1 MSNSNTIWLKRKEAA
16 ERLGVGLTTID
27 RLIAAGDIP
36 AYKMT
41 GQGSTRI
48 KAADLEAYIESCRIP
63 VTAPAA
69 TRRRKATTAP
79 AQKRECWYKPGMKV
93 G

>member
-1 MSNSNTIWLKRKEAA
+1 MSNTVWLKRKDAA
-16 ERLGVGLTTID
+16 ERLGVGLTTIA
-27 RLIAAGDIP
+27 RLIAAGDLP

-48 KAADLEAYIESCRIP
+48 KESDLDAYIESCRIP

-69 TRRRKATTAP
+69 KRRRKATAGP
-79 AQKRECWYKPGMKV
+79 SQERKCWYQPGMKV
-93 G
+93 V

>member
-1 MSNSNTIWLKRKEAA
+1 MSNTVCLKRKEAA
-16 ERLGVGLTTID
+16 ERLGVGLTTVD
-27 RLIAAGDIP
+27 RLIAAGEIP

-48 KAADLEAYIESCRIP
+48 KETDLEAYIESCRIP

-69 TRRRKATTAP
+69 KRRRKATAGP
-79 AQKRECWYKPGMKV
+79 SQERKCWYQPGMKV
-93 G
+93 V

>member
-1 MSNSNTIWLKRKEAA
+1 MSNTVWLKRKEAA

-27 RLIAAGDIP
+27 RLIAAGDLP

-48 KAADLEAYIESCRIP
+48 KESDLDAYIESCRIP

-69 TRRRKATTAP
+69 KRRRKATAGPSQT
-79 AQKRECWYKPGMKV
+79 RECWYQPGMKV
-93 G
+93 V

>member
-1 MSNSNTIWLKRKEAA
+1 MSNTVWLKSKEAA

-27 RLIAAGDIP
+27 RLIAAGDLP

-48 KAADLEAYIESCRIP
+48 KEADLEAYIESCRIP

-69 TRRRKATTAP
+69 KRRRKATAGP
-79 AQKRECWYKPGMKV
+79 SQERKGCWYQPGMKV
-93 G
+93 V

>member
-1 MSNSNTIWLKRKEAA
+1 MSTTVWLKCKEAA

-27 RLIAAGDIP
+27 RLIAAGDLP

-48 KAADLEAYIESCRIP
+48 KESDLEAYIESCRIP
-63 VTAPAA
+63 ATAPAA
-69 TRRRKATTAP
+69 TRRRKATAGP
-79 AQKRECWYKPGMKV
+79 SQKRECWYKPGMKV
-93 G
+93 V

>member
-1 MSNSNTIWLKRKEAA
+1 MSNTVWLKRKEAA
-16 ERLGVGLTTID
+16 VRLGVGLTTID
-27 RLIAAGDIP
+27 RLIAAGDLP

-48 KAADLEAYIESCRIP
+48 KEADLEAYIESCRIP

-69 TRRRKATTAP
+69 KRRRKATAGP
-79 AQKRECWYKPGMKV
+79 SQERKGCWYQPGMKV
-93 G
+93 V